1 MDKEGGIYYLKKYLQ
16 RISISSVHS
25 REVDRI
31 GAAKKFFSRRGY
43 FPLLICLKTLSTSSH
58 FEIEAL
64 VTTLAELSRQG
75 NPKYWGG
82 HGPPGPPSIYL
93 PDVSML

>member
-31 GAAKKFFSRRGY
+31 GGAKKFFSRRGY

-64 VTTLAELSRQG
+64 VTTFAELSRRG
-75 NPKYWGG
+75 MAKILGG
-82 HGPPGPPSIYL
+82 PWPPWPPL
-93 PDVSML
+93 